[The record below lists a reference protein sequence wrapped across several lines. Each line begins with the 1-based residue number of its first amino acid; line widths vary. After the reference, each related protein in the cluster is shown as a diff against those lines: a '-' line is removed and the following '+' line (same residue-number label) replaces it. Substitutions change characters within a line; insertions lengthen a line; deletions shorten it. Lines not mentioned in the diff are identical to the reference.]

1 MRFFQFKQFQIT
13 DGRSA
18 MKVGTDSVILGAWVP
33 IDDVKSILDMGCGSG
48 LLSLILAQ
56 RSSSANVVGVE
67 IEEGAIQDACF
78 NCEQSPWNDRIS
90 VIHDDIRKASLSSE
104 FDLIVSNPPFFTD
117 SLLPNNKTRAGARHD
132 KSLSLLE
139 LLESAIKHMTTNGRF
154 ALVFPFDRER
164 ELLSLAE
171 INGLYP
177 MRILHTK
184 NKPQAQIKRSFI
196 IFSKSFTK
204 NIQIDLLEIRN
215 EDAEYS
221 SAYKKLTK
229 DFYLK
234 F

>member
-13 DGRSA
+13 DDRSA
-18 MKVGTDSVILGAWVP
+18 MKVGTDSVILGAWVQ
-33 IDDVKSILDMGCGSG
+33 IDNVKSILDIGCGSG
-48 LLSLILAQ
+48 LLSLILGQ
-56 RSSSANVVGVE
+56 RISTANIVGVE
-67 IEEGAIQDACF
+67 IEVGASQDACF
-78 NCEQSPWNDRIS
+78 NCEQSPWNNRIS
-90 VIHDDIRKASLSSE
+90 VIHNDIRKVSLSHE

-117 SLLPNNKTRAGARHD
+117 SLLPNKEARAGARHD
-132 KSLSLLE
+132 ESLSLTE
-139 LLESAIKHMTTNGRF
+139 LFESVIKHMTANGRF

-171 INGLYP
+171 KKGLYP
-177 MRILHTK
+177 MHILHTK

-204 NIQIDLLEIRN
+204 SIQIDLLEIRN
-215 EDAEYS
+215 ADAEYS